1 MAGLFQRLGLFR
13 GSASASKA
21 VGRGRDYPVDDS
33 DDDVDDE
40 YVPFIA
46 STTKDANASGTP
58 FSAAAASQRS
68 RYGDGQRH
76 LEYLSYDG
84 RSVTIP
90 ETGVATTIKHSKLFI
105 GCNVLVTAL
114 TLMLVAVALYADA
127 RHRTSR
133 WYRGAEY
140 LVLFLLSLDLW
151 VEVRIYL
158 IAQSVKC
165 CESIVHHVCRCVAGR
180 PTNKCVTPPVLPY
193 STALLLLDVQVSFQG
208 CRRFHCTEAGGG
220 DPSLSATAVGTR
232 KPRCFSCYRCLGCCL
247 SWTQLLLFVCSMML
261 FYVVNFHSK

>member
-1 MAGLFQRLGLFR
+1 MAGVFQRLGLFR
-13 GSASASKA
+13 GSASGSKSR
-21 VGRGRDYPVDDS
+21 GRRDYPVDDS
-33 DDDVDDE
+33 DDDE

-46 STTKDANASGTP
+46 TTKHMS
-58 FSAAAASQRS
+58 FSASQHGS
-68 RYGDGQRH
+68 SDGQRH
-76 LEYLSYDG
+76 LEYLSFDG

-140 LVLFLLSLDLW
+140 LVLLLLSLDLW
-151 VEVRIYL
+151 VEVWICLTTNILNPLRISCRQR
-158 IAQSVKC
+158 IF
-165 CESIVHHVCRCVAGR
+165 HVRA
-180 PTNKCVTPPVLPY
+180 VTF
-193 STALLLLDVQVSFQG
+193 LLLIQVSFQG

-220 DPSLSATAVGTR
+220 DPSLSASAVGTW